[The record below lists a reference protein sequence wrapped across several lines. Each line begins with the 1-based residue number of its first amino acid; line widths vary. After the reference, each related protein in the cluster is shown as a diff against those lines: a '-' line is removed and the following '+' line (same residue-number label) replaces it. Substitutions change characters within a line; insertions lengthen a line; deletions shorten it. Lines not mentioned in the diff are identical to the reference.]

1 MASIVEKVR
10 AARRLEVE
18 HGGARYRL
26 EVPTET
32 DLRRLYRPHTS
43 WEGEGAKA
51 TPRIDALASQRD
63 IVLHA
68 LKGWEGVTERALGG
82 GDDPLAFS
90 PDAAQELI
98 DDDLKLQDALASAM
112 WDAVNA
118 RRERLEADE
127 KN

>member
-1 MASIVEKVR
+1 MSSIIERVR

-18 HGGARYRL
+18 HGGAQFRL
-26 EVPTET
+26 EVPTESA
-32 DLRRLYRPHTS
+32 LRRLYRPHTT
-43 WEGEGAKA
+43 WEGEGSKA

-82 GDDPLAFS
+82 GDEVLPFS
-90 PDAAQELI
+90 AEAAQELI
-98 DDDLKLQDALASAM
+98 DDDLKLQDALASAI
-112 WDAVNA
+112 WDAINA